1 MNMRG
6 DERDADA
13 MMREGMGCGQN
24 EYMNSMREET
34 VRMMN
39 RIGENRK

>member
-13 MMREGMGCGQN
+13 MMREGMECDQN
-24 EYMNSMREET
+24 EQINSMREET
-34 VRMMN
+34 VRMMM
-39 RIGENRK
+39 